1 MSYENHSADGRC
13 GATTD
18 LGETGKLPSAARPLT
33 LADAVDALL
42 APVHPERCGP
52 EVYRALLTKAE
63 QLLRGQTPVAPRRMS
78 QERSYLI
85 DSGAF
90 TFEQLARS
98 ETHIARGE
106 LRELEY
112 RSALSAI
119 AASHSE
125 SEVASRLGIVIDEV
139 RQRRTSGELFAFD
152 RAGIELYP
160 TWQFTEAASGGVL
173 PHLARVLKALRPDE
187 RNPASVLAFMTVP
200 KRDLAID
207 NEQVTPVQWLVR
219 GGSPRVLEDILE
231 AGRWC

>member
-1 MSYENHSADGRC
+1 MSYQSRSADTRC
-13 GATTD
+13 GTTAD
-18 LGETGKLPSAARPLT
+18 LGETRTSPSSARPLT
-33 LADAVDALL
+33 IADAVDELL
-42 APVHPERCGP
+42 ARVHSERCGP
-52 EVYRALLTKAE
+52 DVCRALLKTAE

-85 DSGAF
+85 HSGAF

-139 RQRRTSGELFAFD
+139 RQRRSSGELFAFD
-152 RAGIELYP
+152 AAGIELYP
-160 TWQFTEAASGGVL
+160 TWQFTEAASGGLL
-173 PHLARVLKALRPDE
+173 PHLTGVLKALRPDE
-187 RNPASVLAFMTVP
+187 RNPASVMAFMTVP
-200 KRDLAID
+200 KLDLAID
-207 NEQVTPVQWLVR
+207 NEQLTPVQWLLR

-231 AGRWC
+231 AGWWR